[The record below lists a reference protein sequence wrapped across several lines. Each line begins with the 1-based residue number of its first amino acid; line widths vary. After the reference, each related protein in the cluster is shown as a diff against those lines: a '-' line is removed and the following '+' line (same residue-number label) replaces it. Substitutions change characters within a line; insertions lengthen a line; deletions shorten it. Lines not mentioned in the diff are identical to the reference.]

1 MRRNLLLNGLD
12 RVQSRAALATGYV
25 RVLGGPGTGKTKLLT
40 TRLCHLSSS
49 GVDQRNILTFA
60 FNEKMMMKM
69 RSLITEMTG
78 KLPMTNIFT
87 FHTFCFNIVSSN
99 IYRGLLPRQSAR
111 LPQFTVIDRD
121 HQLALLHWVYNDL
134 EVSANK
140 YPPEEMLAHIS
151 LLKGRLDYVP
161 HFHRAATPDLA
172 EDIGLDLNDGW
183 NEIFINYLIKQS
195 QYNQFDADDM
205 LYFMLYLLRQH
216 QDLLDYWQNELQYI
230 QVDDCQ
236 DISQPQFDLLT
247 LLQGKHQN
255 LCVAGDQNQAI
266 YASQGGDSS
275 FFNNFDGYFP
285 GTQTF
290 MLTENHRS
298 DFTIFTAFNSLI
310 KIKEQLETGVPRIK
324 GQVFTYRAEDAA
336 DEAKFIARHT
346 EKICSIYRAQYQD
359 IAILYPAD
367 QIPRHIEEAL
377 SEAGIPYTVADGT
390 AFYEREEIKDALAF
404 LRLLV
409 YGDDSSFERII
420 NKPYRDIDRVH
431 VYALQQY
438 ALKHKVTLMQALM
451 DCARQPPYNEQ
462 PVKDFIKAFKEIKA
476 KLGVISTS
484 QALAEILDKTGY
496 EEWLKFDLNGDKIDN
511 IWELKRAVE
520 EQEEAAG
527 GRLDIAGYLNHVGF
541 YAGFAAVK
549 YPDSVQLMTIHSSKG
564 KEFSHVIVC
573 GMNEGVLPSQEGD
586 IDEERRL
593 AYVACSRAQDGL
605 MLTCVGESD
614 DPESILPSRFLSD
627 MEPYLTVQ

>member
-1 MRRNLLLNGLD
+1 MELNLMLNGLD
-12 RVQSRAALATGYV
+12 REQSKAASATGYV
-25 RVLGGPGTGKTKLLT
+25 RVLGGPGTGKTKLLAA
-40 TRLCHLSSS
+40 RLCHLIQS
-49 GVDQRNILTFA
+49 GVDQRNIVTFT
-60 FNEKMMMKM
+60 FNENLMMEM
-69 RSLITEMTG
+69 RRWTTELTG
-78 KLPMTNIFT
+78 KYLLTNICT
-87 FHTFCFNIVSSN
+87 FHTFCFSIVKHN
-99 IYRGLLPRQSAR
+99 IYRVPFPNKFIAIDSNTQLKLLRM
-111 LPQFTVIDRD
+111 
-121 HQLALLHWVYNDL
+121 VYADL
-134 EVSANK
+134 GVSADK
-140 YPPEEMLAHIS
+140 YPPGRMLKQIS
-151 LLKGRLDYVP
+151 TLKGRLNYVQ
-161 HFHRAATPDLA
+161 HLHRAVTPDIA
-172 EDIGLDLNDGW
+172 DDLNLDISYAG
-183 NEIFINYLIKQS
+183 NEIFIYYLMKQLEHGAL
-195 QYNQFDADDM
+195 DADDI
-205 LYFMLYLLRQH
+205 LYFALFLLKLNK
-216 QDLLDYWQNELQYI
+216 DLLDETQDHAQCI
-230 QVDDCQ
+230 QVDEFQ
-236 DISQPQFDLLT
+236 DINKAQFELLM
-247 LLQGKHQN
+247 LLQGKHKN
-255 LCVAGDQNQAI
+255 LCVAGDPDQAI
-266 YASQGGDSS
+266 YTSQGGNRGYL
-275 FFNNFDGYFP
+275 NNFAGHFP
-285 GTQTF
+285 GSQTF
-290 MLTENHRS
+290 MLTNNTRS
-298 DFTIFTAFNSLI
+298 DFSIFTACNSLI
-310 KIKEQLETGVPRIK
+310 NTIGPKMEPADDLD
-324 GQVFTYRAEDAA
+324 GQTCSHEADDDA
-336 DEAKFIARHT
+336 DEARFIACHT
-346 EKICSIYRAQYQD
+346 GQTNNFHDVPYKD
-359 IAILYPAD
+359 IAILYRASPMT
-367 QIPRHIEEAL
+367 RLIEEAL
-377 SEAGIPYTVADGT
+377 IESSIPYTVADGPG
-390 AFYEREEIKDALAF
+390 FYCRPEIEDALAF
-404 LRLLV
+404 LSLLV
-409 YGDDSSFERII
+409 YGDNNSFERII
-420 NKPYRDIDRVH
+420 NKPYRDIDRMH